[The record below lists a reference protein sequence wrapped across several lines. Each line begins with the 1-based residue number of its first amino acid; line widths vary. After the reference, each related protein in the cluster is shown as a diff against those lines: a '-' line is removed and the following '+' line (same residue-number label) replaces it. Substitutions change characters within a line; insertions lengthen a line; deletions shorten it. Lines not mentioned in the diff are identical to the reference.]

1 MNGLHP
7 IVEIMF
13 SSFVLVAADQLL
25 NQIGQLGHIYG
36 GNTSVPLVVRTR
48 VAAGLGYGVQH
59 SLDPVA
65 LFRLFPGW
73 RVFVPTTPFDYIGL
87 FNAAMRSKSPTLMVE
102 HHEFYARRGKIPP
115 GPPDYLVRPGR
126 AKVVRQGEDATVIA
140 YGHMVTLALE
150 AASRLEAEG
159 VRIEVIDLRTLDE
172 AALDY
177 ETIGKSLKKTSALVT
192 ADQAPGTNSVGP
204 KIAAECLKRFFHDFD
219 VPPSFV
225 TGPNVSIPVSRR
237 LEQLCLPT
245 AEHIAEAVRAV
256 LRER

>member
-36 GNTSVPLVVRTR
+36 GNVKVPLVVRTR

-65 LFRLFPGW
+65 LFGLFPGW
-73 RVFVPTTPFDYIGL
+73 RIFVPTTPFDYIGL
-87 FNAAMRSKSPTLMVE
+87 FNVAMRSKSPTLMVE
-102 HHEFYARRGKIPP
+102 HHEFYARRGKIPS
-115 GPPDYLVRPGR
+115 GPTDYLVRPGR
-126 AKVVRQGEDATVIA
+126 AKVVCQGEDATVVA

-150 AASRLEAEG
+150 AAIRLQAEG

-177 ETIGKSLKKTSALVT
+177 ETIGKSLKKTSALV
-192 ADQAPGTNSVGP
+192 AVDQAPTTNSVGP
-204 KIAAECLKRFFHDFD
+204 KIAAGCLKRFFYDFE
-219 VPPSFV
+219 VPPAFV
-225 TGPNVSIPVSRR
+225 AGPSVSIPVSRR
-237 LEQLCLPT
+237 LEKLCLPT
-245 AEHIAEAVRAV
+245 AEQIAEAVRLV